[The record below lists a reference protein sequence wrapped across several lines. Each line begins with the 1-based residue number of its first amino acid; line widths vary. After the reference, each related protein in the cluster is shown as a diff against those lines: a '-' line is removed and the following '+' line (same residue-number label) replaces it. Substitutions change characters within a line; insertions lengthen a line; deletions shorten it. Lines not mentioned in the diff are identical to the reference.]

1 MFGWRRKPVSQPHTI
16 IDRDTEIRGP
26 LHSRGTLEIRGFV
39 IGEVVHRGSLV
50 IAPGGVC
57 TGPVQADELFL
68 RGEVHGD
75 VAVSGT
81 LRIGNGGQL
90 FGDASCR
97 RLIIDAGGRFVG
109 KNLSGADEE
118 ADVRLAP
125 LRRAEVPQTTVPAEP
140 EPVRP
145 APEPEPGAP
154 QGTFPP
160 QQEEA
165 GADPSPPTSLP
176 EAEVPLS
183 PEPAQ
188 PEAVQPE
195 PLPAAEEPPAPVG
208 AGLQVE
214 SAPVQPEAPA
224 PAPPEPQPIVFHGFM
239 RPRRTPADLAVR
251 QNQ

>member
-118 ADVRLAP
+118 AKSQPAP
-125 LRRAEVPQTTVPAEP
+125 VQP
-140 EPVRP
+140 EPVRFTPLPMAEVEPQSAAEAPQGTVP
-145 APEPEPGAP
+145 AQPEPEPEPA
-154 QGTFPP
+154 
-160 QQEEA
+160 A
-165 GADPSPPTSLP
+165 SDPVPPTQPTQMPDTETPHSF
-176 EAEVPLS
+176 A
-183 PEPAQ
+183 PAQ
-188 PEAVQPE
+188 PESVQSAAGK
-195 PLPAAEEPPAPVG
+195 AAEEPPTPIAAGTRLEPGPV
-208 AGLQVE
+208 
-214 SAPVQPEAPA
+214 PPA
-224 PAPPEPQPIVFHGFM
+224 PEPQTIVFHGFM